1 MHIRIIVLVSR
12 LDCSVFLG
20 KKVIEMY
27 LKMVELMSIYGF
39 GKFDV
44 GLLRLLYIIWSM
56 YAMY

>member
-12 LDCSVFLG
+12 LQCIWV
-20 KKVIEMY
+20 KVIEMY

-44 GLLRLLYIIWSM
+44 DLLRLLCIIWSM